1 MEALAADAIRSF
13 LLPVVSGDPLIR
25 AARRWRLRVLSLWL
39 AIVRLAGLGSGHGPR
54 AGGTAVARR
63 RALYAYTG
71 ATIVTAGV
79 LLAWISAVAPP
90 LPLIDPHIGDGTV
103 LAGPSG
109 GLLLWLGYGLLGSLR
124 VLRAPG
130 GTLMTFHMPFIGAA
144 MILGG
149 PTAGAWVALLSTIER
164 RELESQ
170 PWYGILFNHA
180 ALVLGAILGGITTQ
194 AVAALLGPGTGATTA
209 LVAALAGTAVL
220 ALVSIGLGVGT
231 VVLREDHRSARA
243 FIESL
248 VGQIGRI
255 TLVESA
261 LVIVLAAVYVSLG
274 WWAPLL
280 VGGFVV
286 LAWDNDP
293 APAPDPQ
300 TSLLTQAGFER
311 RLDTGLGRMRRG
323 MTPGATLLIIDLDG
337 FREIN
342 DRFGRAVGDA
352 VLLEVGVRLSA
363 QARRPDDAAGRLG
376 GDEMALFWAGLVD
389 DDTAMR
395 RCCEVAEAISRP
407 IATPAGAVSV
417 EVSIGVLVTRSWGGV
432 PSVDTMLR
440 HAEQAMEIA
449 KRSGS
454 RCHRYDPEEPRSS
467 ESPERRGR
475 R

>member
-1 MEALAADAIRSF
+1 VDALVSD
-13 LLPVVSGDPLIR
+13 LLRMTLPPGAPGEPVLR
-25 AARRWRLRVLSLWL
+25 AARRWRIRGRSLWL
-39 AIVRLAGLGSGHGPR
+39 VLLRLMGSGSGRGPDL
-54 AGGTAVARR
+54 GGTAVARR
-63 RALYAYTG
+63 RGLYAYTG
-71 ATIVTAGV
+71 ATIAIAAA
-79 LLAWISAVAPP
+79 LLAWTSTTAPP
-90 LPLIDPHIGDGTV
+90 LASIDPHLGDGTI
-103 LAGPSG
+103 LAGPTG

-144 MILGG
+144 MVLGG

-194 AVAALLGPGTGATTA
+194 ATAALLGPGTGATTA
-209 LVAALAGTAVL
+209 LIAALAGTAVL

-231 VVLREDHRSARA
+231 VVLREDDGSPGA
-243 FIESL
+243 FVENL

-255 TLVESA
+255 TLLESA

-280 VGGFVV
+280 VGAFVILV
-286 LAWDNDP
+286 WDNDP
-293 APAPDPQ
+293 APPPDPQ

-311 RLDTGLGRMRRG
+311 RLDAGLGRMRRG
-323 MTPGATLLIIDLDG
+323 LIPGATLLSIDLDG

-342 DRFGRAVGDA
+342 DRYGPAVGDA
-352 VLLEVGVRLSA
+352 VLAEVGARLLA

-376 GDEMALFWAGLVD
+376 GDELSLFWPGLVD
-389 DDTAMR
+389 EDTAMR
-395 RCCEVAEAISRP
+395 RCCEVADAISRP
-407 IATPAGAVSV
+407 IATAAGAVSV
-417 EVSIGVLVTRSWGGV
+417 EVSIGVLVSRSWGGV
-432 PSVDTMLR
+432 PSADTMLR

-449 KRSGS
+449 KRTGS
-454 RCHRYDPEEPRSS
+454 RCHWYDREEQASESRGGRPRS
-467 ESPERRGR
+467 
-475 R
+475 